1 MEKPAFEPTG
11 LVPRSIIR
19 TFDRFRQQ
27 LLPEAEVL
35 AVQEFRISRFQLLV
49 SIKCLLTLIF
59 IPIGVSLAGKGLFFK
74 ADYRIFLEQSS
85 NRNLFKLISARPSI
99 AGDGRFFRK
108 IVFRIIAWRRK
119 KAIFT
124 LFLHRWNILCKKQF
138 SKKRFNYHSSIT
150 MKV

>member
-35 AVQEFRISRFQLLV
+35 AVQEFRVSRFQLLV

-59 IPIGVSLAGKGLFFK
+59 IPIGVSLAVKVCFLRPITDYFWNSHQTEIFLNSYQQGRALQEMEDFSEKLFFESLLGEESRK
-74 ADYRIFLEQSS
+74 RF
-85 NRNLFKLISARPSI
+85 PSFFI
-99 AGDGRFFRK
+99 AG
-108 IVFRIIAWRRK
+108 IY
-119 KAIFT
+119 FT
-124 LFLHRWNILCKKQF
+124 TSNSAK
-138 SKKRFNYHSSIT
+138 NSSIIT
-150 MKV
+150 FL